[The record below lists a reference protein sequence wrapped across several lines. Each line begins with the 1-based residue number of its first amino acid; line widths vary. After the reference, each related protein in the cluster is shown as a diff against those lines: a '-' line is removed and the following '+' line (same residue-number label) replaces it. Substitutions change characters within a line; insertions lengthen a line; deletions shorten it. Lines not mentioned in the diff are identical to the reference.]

1 MARRP
6 SGVLGSRTRQV
17 AGSERRPARGG
28 GYVAAV
34 ATSGFNGRREDEPLL
49 RGQSTYI
56 DGLDVPELA
65 GAAQAVFV
73 RSAEAHARI
82 AAVDVGEARDADG
95 VIAVY
100 LGPEVDG
107 WPFPPR
113 LPSMNRDLWRPLM
126 AYETVR
132 FVGEPVALVI
142 AETRAAAVDAAE
154 LVVVDYEP
162 LPPVVDLEASL
173 GGEVLLHEHAGTNV
187 ALAWELDPVAEEVW
201 DGCDVTI
208 EFDLLHPRLGPHPIE
223 PLAGASSWGTDGR
236 CTAWVCSQRPAGAK
250 HVIETLLGLEPGTV
264 RAISPDVGGGF
275 GAKGGWGCYPEDVA
289 VAWAAREIG
298 RPIRWAQTRSEASL
312 AMGHGRASRHRV
324 RIGGNRDGTIVAY
337 AVDALQDSGAYPA
350 MGTNVTNNLRN
361 SGTGVYDIAH
371 ASLRGTSVVT
381 NTTPTVAF
389 RGAGRPEAA
398 CSIER
403 AVDRFAQAIGRD
415 PLEVRLANLVPAD
428 RFPYRTAV
436 GATYDSGNYPEA
448 LQMAADL
455 ADYAGLRAEQAER
468 RANGGD
474 TVLGIGVSC
483 TTEVTGGGE
492 GERASAFLLPDGTVD
507 VVVGTSPHGQGHE
520 TTFAPVVAAQL
531 GLDADQITISHDDS
545 DRSPIGGGTIG
556 SRSAQLGGAAAHGAA
571 IDLVAA
577 ARERAAELLEADPDD
592 VVFDTGRGL
601 FHVVGTPA
609 RSLGWAD
616 LAAEGEL
623 SVDHHFQTEGR
634 AGTFSFGACVAAVE
648 VDAATGEVQV
658 RRLVSVDDAGVI
670 LQPVLAHGQVHGGLA
685 LAVGAALYEEMFYDE
700 DGIPMTVGLADY
712 AMPSAAELPFFECDE
727 TETPSPLNPLGVKG
741 IGESGTVVATP
752 AIHSAVLDA
761 LAPYGIE
768 HLDLPLTPEKI
779 WRALQES

>member
-1 MARRP
+1 M
-6 SGVLGSRTRQV
+6 SKVGS
-17 AGSERRPARGG
+17 
-28 GYVAAV
+28 YVAAV
-34 ATSGFNGRREDEPLL
+34 DTSGFSGRREDEPLL
-49 RGQSTYI
+49 RGQSTFI

-65 GAAQAVFV
+65 GAAHATFV

-82 AAVDVGEARDADG
+82 ASVDVTEARAADG
-95 VIAVY
+95 VVAVY

-107 WPFPPR
+107 WPLPPR

-126 AYETVR
+126 AYDTVR
-132 FVGEPVALVI
+132 FVGEPIALVI
-142 AETRAAAVDAAE
+142 AETRSAAVDAAE
-154 LVVVDYEP
+154 RVVVDYEP
-162 LPPVVDLEASL
+162 LPAVVDLDVSL
-173 GGEVLLHEHAGTNV
+173 DGETLLHEHAGTNV
-187 ALAWELDPVAEEVW
+187 ALAWELEAVPDEVW
-201 DGCDVTI
+201 AGCDVTV
-208 EFDLLHPRLGPHPIE
+208 EFDLVHPRLGPHPIE
-223 PLAGASSWGTDGR
+223 PLAGASSWGADGR

-250 HVIETLLGLEPGTV
+250 YVIETLLGLEPGTV

-275 GAKGGWGCYPEDVA
+275 GAKGGWGCYPEDVV
-289 VAWAAREIG
+289 VAWAARQLG

-312 AMGHGRASRHRV
+312 AMGHGRASRHRI
-324 RIGGNRDGTIVAY
+324 RIGGNRDGRIVAY
-337 AVDALQDSGAYPA
+337 SVDALQDSGAYPA
-350 MGTNVTNNLRN
+350 MGTNVTTNLRN

-371 ASLRGTSVVT
+371 ATLRGTSVVT

-403 AVDRFAQAIGRD
+403 AVDRFARAIDRD
-415 PLEVRLANLVPAD
+415 PLEVRMANLVPAD

-448 LQMAADL
+448 LQRAVAE
-455 ADYAGLRAEQAER
+455 ADYEGLRAEQADR
-468 RANGGD
+468 RASGD
-474 TVLGIGVSC
+474 SPVLLGVGVSC
-483 TTEVTGGGE
+483 TVEITGGGE
-492 GERASAFLLPDGTVD
+492 GERATARLEPDGRID

-520 TTFAPVVAAQL
+520 TTFAPIVAAQL
-531 GLDADQITISHDDS
+531 GLGVDRITISHDDT

-571 IDLVAA
+571 VDLVAA

-592 VVFDTGRGL
+592 VTLDTGRGL

-609 RSLGWAD
+609 LSLGWAD
-616 LAAEGEL
+616 LGEL
-623 SVDHHFQTEGR
+623 SVDHHFRPEGR
-634 AGTFSFGACVAAVE
+634 AGSFSFGACVAAVE
-648 VDAATGEVQV
+648 VDTATGEVHV
-658 RRLVSVDDAGVI
+658 RGLVSVDDAGVI

-685 LAVGAALYEEMFYDE
+685 LAVGAALYEEMFYDDE
-700 DGIPMTVGLADY
+700 AIPMTVGLADY
-712 AMPSAAELPFFECDE
+712 ALPSAAELPFFECYE

-761 LAPYGIE
+761 LAPCGIE

-779 WRALQES
+779 WRSLQSGTTSDPS

>member
-1 MARRP
+1 MPIIARR
-6 SGVLGSRTRQV
+6 
-17 AGSERRPARGG
+17 

-34 ATSGFNGRREDEPLL
+34 ADTPFSGRREDEPLL

-65 GAAQAVFV
+65 GAAQATFV
-73 RSAEAHARI
+73 RSAEAHARL
-82 AAVDVGEARDADG
+82 ASVDVTEARTADG

-126 AYETVR
+126 AYDTVR
-132 FVGEPVALVI
+132 FVGEPIALVI

-154 LVVVDYEP
+154 LVIVDYEP
-162 LPPVVDLEASL
+162 LPPVVNLDDSL
-173 GGEVLLHEHAGTNV
+173 SGEILLHEHAGTNV
-187 ALAWELDPVAEEVW
+187 ALAWELDPVPDEVW
-201 DGCDVTI
+201 DGCDVTL
-208 EFDLLHPRLGPHPIE
+208 EFDLTHPRLGPHPIE
-223 PLAGASSWGTDGR
+223 PLAGASSWGADGR

-275 GAKGGWGCYPEDVA
+275 GAKGGWGCYPEDVV

-298 RPIRWAQTRSEASL
+298 GPIRWAQTRSEASL

-324 RIGGNRDGTIVAY
+324 RIGGNRDGMIVAY

-371 ASLRGTSVVT
+371 ATLRGTSVVT

-398 CSIER
+398 CSVER

-415 PLEVRLANLVPAD
+415 PLEVRLANLVPPD

-436 GATYDSGNYPEA
+436 GATYDSGDYPRA
-448 LQMAADL
+448 LRLAAEL
-455 ADYAGLRAEQAER
+455 ADYAGLRAEQADR
-468 RANGGD
+468 RAGGGSE
-474 TVLGIGVSC
+474 TLLGIGVSC

-492 GERASAFLLPDGTVD
+492 GERATALLLEDGTVD

-531 GLDADQITISHDDS
+531 GLDVDRIIISHDDS

-556 SRSAQLGGAAAHGAA
+556 SRSAQLGGSAAHGAA
-571 IDLVAA
+571 VDLVLA

-592 VVFDTGRGL
+592 VVLDTDRGL
-601 FHVVGTPA
+601 FHVAGTPA
-609 RSLGWAD
+609 RSLGWVD
-616 LAAEGEL
+616 LAGHGEL
-623 SVDHHFQTEGR
+623 SVDHHFRPEGG
-634 AGTFSFGACVAAVE
+634 AGSFSFGACVAAVE

-658 RRLVSVDDAGVI
+658 RRLLSVDDAGVI

-685 LAVGAALYEEMFYDE
+685 LAVGAALYEEMFYDD

-712 AMPSAAELPFFECDE
+712 AMPSAAELPFFESHE
-727 TETPSPLNPLGVKG
+727 TVTPSPLNPLGAKG
-741 IGESGTVVATP
+741 LGESGTVVATP

-761 LAPYGIE
+761 LAPFGVE
-768 HLDLPLTPEKI
+768 HLDLPLTPERV
-779 WRALQES
+779 WRALQSG

>member
-1 MARRP
+1 M
-6 SGVLGSRTRQV
+6 SH
-17 AGSERRPARGG
+17 PA

-34 ATSGFNGRREDEPLL
+34 ATEGFRGRREDEPLL
-49 RGQSTYI
+49 RGDSTYI
-56 DGLDVPELA
+56 DGLDIPELA

-73 RSAEAHARI
+73 RSIEPHARL
-82 AAVDVGEARDADG
+82 ASVDVTGAREADG

-107 WPFPPR
+107 WPLPPR
-113 LPSMNRDLWRPLM
+113 LPSMNGDLWRPLM
-126 AYETVR
+126 AYDTVR
-132 FVGEPVALVI
+132 FVGEPIALVI
-142 AETRAAAVDAAE
+142 AETRVQAVDAAE

-162 LPPVVDLEASL
+162 LPPLVDLDASL
-173 GGEVLLHEHAGTNV
+173 AGDVLLHEHAGTNV
-187 ALAWELDPVAEEVW
+187 ALAWELDPLPDGIW
-201 DGCDVTI
+201 DGCDVTV
-208 EFDLLHPRLGPHPIE
+208 EFDIRHPRLGPHPIE
-223 PLAGASSWGTDGR
+223 PLAGASAWGPDGR

-275 GAKGGWGCYPEDVA
+275 GSKGGWGCYPEDVV
-289 VAWAAREIG
+289 VAWAARELD

-324 RIGGNRDGTIVAY
+324 RIGGMRDGTIVAY
-337 AVDALQDSGAYPA
+337 SVDALQDSGAYPA
-350 MGTNVTNNLRN
+350 MGTNVTGNLRN

-371 ASLRGTSVVT
+371 ATLRGTSVVT

-403 AVDRFAQAIGRD
+403 AVDRFARLIERD
-415 PLEVRLANLVPAD
+415 PLDVRFANLVPPD

-436 GATYDSGNYPEA
+436 GSTYDSGNYPEA
-448 LQMAADL
+448 LRLAAAS
-455 ADYAGLRAEQAER
+455 ADYEGLRAEQSAR
-468 RANGGD
+468 RASGD
-474 TVLGIGVSC
+474 SEVLLGIGVSC
-483 TTEVTGGGE
+483 TTEITGGGE
-492 GERASAFLLPDGTVD
+492 GERATAFLDADGTVD

-531 GLDADQITISHDDS
+531 GLDTDQITISHDDT

-556 SRSAQLGGAAAHGAA
+556 SRSAQLGSAAAYGAAV
-571 IDLVAA
+571 DLVAA
-577 ARERAAELLEADPDD
+577 ARERAAELLEADTED
-592 VVFDTGRGL
+592 VTFDTDQAT

-609 RSLGWAD
+609 RSLGWGDIAK
-616 LAAEGEL
+616 LGEL
-623 SVDHHFQTEGR
+623 SAHHHFRPERG
-634 AGTFSFGACVAAVE
+634 AGAFSFGACVAAVE
-648 VDAATGEVQV
+648 IDTATGEVQL

-670 LQPVLAHGQVHGGLA
+670 LQPVLAHGQVHGGLS
-685 LAVGAALYEEMFYDE
+685 LAVGAALYEEMQYDQ
-700 DGIPMTVGLADY
+700 DGVPMTVGLADY
-712 AMPSAAELPFFECDE
+712 LLPSAAEMPFFESHE

-761 LAPYGIE
+761 LAPLGVE
-768 HLDLPLTPEKI
+768 HLDLPLTPEKV
-779 WRALQES
+779 WQALPT

>member
-1 MARRP
+1 MRRAVP
-6 SGVLGSRTRQV
+6 IIACR
-17 AGSERRPARGG
+17 

-34 ATSGFNGRREDEPLL
+34 ADTPFSGRREDEPLL

-73 RSAEAHARI
+73 RSAEAHARL
-82 AAVDVGEARDADG
+82 ASVDVTEARTADG

-126 AYETVR
+126 AYDTVR
-132 FVGEPVALVI
+132 FVGEPIALVI

-154 LVVVDYEP
+154 LVIVDYEP
-162 LPPVVDLEASL
+162 LPPVVNLDASL
-173 GGEVLLHEHAGTNV
+173 RGGTLLHEHAGTNV
-187 ALAWELDPVAEEVW
+187 ALAWELDPVPDDVW
-201 DGCDVTI
+201 DGCDVTV
-208 EFDLLHPRLGPHPIE
+208 EFDLTHPRLGPHPIE
-223 PLAGASSWGTDGR
+223 PLAGASSWGADGR

-275 GAKGGWGCYPEDVA
+275 GAKGGWGCYPEDVV
-289 VAWAAREIG
+289 VAWAARDIG

-324 RIGGNRDGTIVAY
+324 RIGGNRYGTIVAY

-361 SGTGVYDIAH
+361 SGTGVYDIEH
-371 ASLRGTSVVT
+371 ATLRGTSVVT

-415 PLEVRLANLVPAD
+415 PLEVRLANLVPPE

-436 GATYDSGNYPEA
+436 GATYDSGDYPRA
-448 LQMAADL
+448 LRLAAEL
-455 ADYAGLRAEQAER
+455 ADYAGLRAEQADR
-468 RANGGD
+468 RADGGSE
-474 TVLGIGVSC
+474 TLLGIGVSC

-492 GERASAFLLPDGTVD
+492 GERATAQLAADGSVD

-520 TTFAPVVAAQL
+520 TTFAPVVAEQL
-531 GLDADQITISHDDS
+531 GLDVDLITISHDDS
-545 DRSPIGGGTIG
+545 DRSPVGGGTIG

-571 IDLVAA
+571 LDLVAA

-592 VVFDTGRGL
+592 VTLDTDRGL

-616 LAAEGEL
+616 LGEL
-623 SVDHHFQTEGR
+623 SVHHHFRPEGG
-634 AGTFSFGACVAAVE
+634 AGSFSFGACVAAVE
-648 VDAATGEVQV
+648 VDPSTGAVQV
-658 RRLVSVDDAGVI
+658 RRLLSVDDAGVI

-685 LAVGAALYEEMFYDE
+685 LAVGAALYEEMFYDD

-712 AMPSAAELPFFECDE
+712 AMPSAAELPFFESHE
-727 TETPSPLNPLGVKG
+727 TVTPSPLNPLGAKG

-761 LAPYGIE
+761 LAPFGVE
-768 HLDLPLTPEKI
+768 HLDLPLTPGRI

>member
-1 MARRP
+1 MADTP
-6 SGVLGSRTRQV
+6 FS
-17 AGSERRPARGG
+17 
-28 GYVAAV
+28 
-34 ATSGFNGRREDEPLL
+34 GRREDEPLL

-73 RSAEAHARI
+73 RSAEAHARL
-82 AAVDVGEARDADG
+82 ASVDVTEARTADG

-126 AYETVR
+126 AYDTVR
-132 FVGEPVALVI
+132 FVGEPIALVI

-154 LVVVDYEP
+154 LVIVDYEP
-162 LPPVVDLEASL
+162 LPPVVNLDASL
-173 GGEVLLHEHAGTNV
+173 RGGTLLHEHACTNV
-187 ALAWELDPVAEEVW
+187 ALAWELDPIPDEVW
-201 DGCDVTI
+201 DGCDVTL
-208 EFDLLHPRLGPHPIE
+208 EFDLTHPRLGPHPIE
-223 PLAGASSWGTDGR
+223 PLAGASSWGADGR

-275 GAKGGWGCYPEDVA
+275 GAKGGWGCYPEDVV
-289 VAWAAREIG
+289 VAWAARDIG

-324 RIGGNRDGTIVAY
+324 RIGGSRDGTIVAY

-361 SGTGVYDIAH
+361 SGTGVYDIEH
-371 ASLRGTSVVT
+371 ATLRGTSVVT

-415 PLEVRLANLVPAD
+415 PLEVRLANLVPPE

-436 GATYDSGNYPEA
+436 GATYDSGDYPKA
-448 LQMAADL
+448 LRLAAEL

-468 RANGGD
+468 RADGGGE
-474 TVLGIGVSC
+474 TLLGIGVSC

-492 GERASAFLLPDGTVD
+492 GERATAQLAADGSVD

-520 TTFAPVVAAQL
+520 TTFAPVVAEQL
-531 GLDADQITISHDDS
+531 GLDVDLITISHDDS
-545 DRSPIGGGTIG
+545 DRSPVGGGTIG

-571 IDLVAA
+571 LDLVAA
-577 ARERAAELLEADPDD
+577 ARERAADLLEADPDD
-592 VVFDTGRGL
+592 VTLDTDRGL

-609 RSLGWAD
+609 RSLGWTD
-616 LAAEGEL
+616 LGEL
-623 SVDHHFQTEGR
+623 SVHHHFRPEGG
-634 AGTFSFGACVAAVE
+634 AGSFSFGACVAAVE
-648 VDAATGEVQV
+648 VDPSTGAVQV
-658 RRLVSVDDAGVI
+658 RRLLSVDDAGVI

-685 LAVGAALYEEMFYDE
+685 LAVGAALYEEMFYDD

-712 AMPSAAELPFFECDE
+712 AMPSAAELPFFESHE
-727 TETPSPLNPLGVKG
+727 TVTPSPLNPLGAKG

-761 LAPYGIE
+761 LAPFGVE
-768 HLDLPLTPEKI
+768 HLDLPLTPERI

>member
-1 MARRP
+1 M
-6 SGVLGSRTRQV
+6 SH
-17 AGSERRPARGG
+17 PA

-34 ATSGFNGRREDEPLL
+34 ATEGFRGRREDEPLL
-49 RGQSTYI
+49 RGDSTYI
-56 DGLDVPELA
+56 DGLDIPELA

-73 RSAEAHARI
+73 RSIESHARL
-82 AAVDVGEARDADG
+82 ASVDVTEAREADG

-107 WPFPPR
+107 WPLPPR
-113 LPSMNRDLWRPLM
+113 LPSMNGDLWRPLM
-126 AYETVR
+126 AYDTVR
-132 FVGEPVALVI
+132 FVGEPIALVI
-142 AETRAAAVDAAE
+142 AETRVQAVDAAE

-162 LPPVVDLEASL
+162 LPPLVDLDASL
-173 GGEVLLHEHAGTNV
+173 AGDVLLHEHAGTNV
-187 ALAWELDPVAEEVW
+187 ALAWELDPLPDDVW
-201 DGCDVTI
+201 DGCDVTV
-208 EFDLLHPRLGPHPIE
+208 EFDIRHPRLGPHAIE
-223 PLAGASSWGTDGR
+223 PLAGASAWGPDGR

-275 GAKGGWGCYPEDVA
+275 GSKGGWGCYPEDVV
-289 VAWAAREIG
+289 VAWAARELD

-324 RIGGNRDGTIVAY
+324 RIGGMRDGTIVAY
-337 AVDALQDSGAYPA
+337 SVDALQDSGAYPA
-350 MGTNVTNNLRN
+350 MGTNVTGNLRN

-371 ASLRGTSVVT
+371 ATLRGTSVVT

-403 AVDRFAQAIGRD
+403 AVDRFAQLIERD
-415 PLEVRLANLVPAD
+415 PLDVRFANLVPPD

-436 GATYDSGNYPEA
+436 GSTYDSGNYPEA
-448 LQMAADL
+448 LRLAAAS
-455 ADYAGLRAEQAER
+455 ADYEGLRAEQSAR
-468 RANGGD
+468 RASGD
-474 TVLGIGVSC
+474 SDVLLGIGVSC
-483 TTEVTGGGE
+483 TTEITGGGE
-492 GERASAFLLPDGTVD
+492 GERATAFLDADGTVD

-531 GLDADQITISHDDS
+531 GLDVDQVTISHDDT

-556 SRSAQLGGAAAHGAA
+556 SRSAQLGSAAAYGAAV
-571 IDLVAA
+571 DLVAA

-592 VVFDTGRGL
+592 VTFDTDQAT

-609 RSLGWAD
+609 RSLGWGD
-616 LAAEGEL
+616 LAKHGEL
-623 SVDHHFQTEGR
+623 STHHHFRPEGG
-634 AGTFSFGACVAAVE
+634 AGAFSFGACVAAVE
-648 VDAATGEVQV
+648 IDTATGEVQL

-670 LQPVLAHGQVHGGLA
+670 LQPVLAHGQVHGGLS
-685 LAVGAALYEEMFYDE
+685 LAVGAALYEEMQYDQ
-700 DGIPMTVGLADY
+700 DGVPMTVGLADY
-712 AMPSAAELPFFECDE
+712 LMPSAAELPFFESHE

-761 LAPYGIE
+761 LAPLGVE
-768 HLDLPLTPEKI
+768 HLDLPLTPEKV
-779 WRALQES
+779 WQALQS

>member
-1 MARRP
+1 M
-6 SGVLGSRTRQV
+6 SHV
-17 AGSERRPARGG
+17 A

-34 ATSGFNGRREDEPLL
+34 ATEGFRGRREDEPLL
-49 RGQSTYI
+49 RGESTYI
-56 DGLDVPELA
+56 DGLDIPELA

-73 RSAEAHARI
+73 RSIEPHARL
-82 AAVDVGEARDADG
+82 ASVDVTGAREADG

-107 WPFPPR
+107 WPLPPR
-113 LPSMNRDLWRPLM
+113 LPSMNGDLWRPLM
-126 AYETVR
+126 AYDTVR
-132 FVGEPVALVI
+132 FVGEPIALVI
-142 AETRAAAVDAAE
+142 AGTRAQAVDAAE

-162 LPPVVDLEASL
+162 LPPLVDLDASL
-173 GGEVLLHEHAGTNV
+173 AGDVLLHEHAGTNV
-187 ALAWELDPVAEEVW
+187 ALAWELDPLPDDVW
-201 DGCDVTI
+201 DGCDVTA
-208 EFDLLHPRLGPHPIE
+208 EFDIRHPRLGPHAIE
-223 PLAGASSWGTDGR
+223 PLAGASAWGSDGR

-275 GAKGGWGCYPEDVA
+275 GSKGGWGCYPEDVV
-289 VAWAAREIG
+289 VAWAARELG

-324 RIGGNRDGTIVAY
+324 RIGGMRDGTIVAY
-337 AVDALQDSGAYPA
+337 SVDALQDSGAYPA
-350 MGTNVTNNLRN
+350 MGTNVTGNLRN

-371 ASLRGTSVVT
+371 ATLRGTSVVT

-403 AVDRFAQAIGRD
+403 AVDRFAGLIGRD
-415 PLEVRLANLVPAD
+415 PLDVRFANLVPPD

-436 GATYDSGNYPEA
+436 GSTYDSGDYPAA
-448 LQMAADL
+448 LRLAAES
-455 ADYAGLRAEQAER
+455 ADYEGLRAEQSAR
-468 RANGGD
+468 RASGD
-474 TVLGIGVSC
+474 NEMLLGIGVSC
-483 TTEVTGGGE
+483 TTEITGGGE
-492 GERASAFLLPDGTVD
+492 GERATAFLAEDGTVD

-531 GLDADQITISHDDS
+531 GLDVDQITISHDDT

-556 SRSAQLGGAAAHGAA
+556 SRSAQLGSAAAYGAAV
-571 IDLVAA
+571 DLVAA

-592 VVFDTGRGL
+592 ITLDIDRGS

-616 LAAEGEL
+616 LAKHGEL
-623 SVDHHFQTEGR
+623 STHHHFRPEGG
-634 AGTFSFGACVAAVE
+634 AGAFSFGACVAAVE
-648 VDAATGEVQV
+648 IDTATGEVQL

-670 LQPVLAHGQVHGGLA
+670 LQPVLAHGQVHGGLS
-685 LAVGAALYEEMFYDE
+685 LAVGAALYEEMQYDQ
-700 DGIPMTVGLADY
+700 DGVPMTVGLADY
-712 AMPSAAELPFFECDE
+712 LMPSAAELPFFESHE

-761 LAPYGIE
+761 LAPLGVE
-768 HLDLPLTPEKI
+768 HVDLPLTPEKV
-779 WRALQES
+779 WQALQT

>member
-1 MARRP
+1 MPIIARR
-6 SGVLGSRTRQV
+6 
-17 AGSERRPARGG
+17 

-34 ATSGFNGRREDEPLL
+34 ADTPFSGRREDEALL

-73 RSAEAHARI
+73 RSAEAHARL
-82 AAVDVGEARDADG
+82 ASVDVTEARTADG

-126 AYETVR
+126 AYDTVR
-132 FVGEPVALVI
+132 FVGEPIALVI

-154 LVVVDYEP
+154 LVIVDYEP
-162 LPPVVDLEASL
+162 LPSVVDLDASL
-173 GGEVLLHEHAGTNV
+173 RGETLLHEHAGTNV
-187 ALAWELDPVAEEVW
+187 ALAWELDPVPDDVW
-201 DGCDVTI
+201 DGCDVTV
-208 EFDLLHPRLGPHPIE
+208 EFDLTHPRLGPHPIE
-223 PLAGASSWGTDGR
+223 PLAGASSWGADGR

-371 ASLRGTSVVT
+371 ATLRGTSVVT

-415 PLEVRLANLVPAD
+415 PLEVRLANLVPPE

-436 GATYDSGNYPEA
+436 GATYDSGDYPKA
-448 LQMAADL
+448 LRLAAEL
-455 ADYAGLRAEQAER
+455 ADYAGLRAEQADR
-468 RANGGD
+468 RADGGSE
-474 TVLGIGVSC
+474 TLLGIGVSC

-492 GERASAFLLPDGTVD
+492 GERATAQLAADGSVD

-520 TTFAPVVAAQL
+520 TTFAPVVAEQL
-531 GLDADQITISHDDS
+531 GLDVDLITISHDDS
-545 DRSPIGGGTIG
+545 DRSPVGGGTIG

-571 IDLVAA
+571 LDLVAA

-592 VVFDTGRGL
+592 VTLDTDRGL

-616 LAAEGEL
+616 LGEL
-623 SVDHHFQTEGR
+623 SVHHHFRPEGG
-634 AGTFSFGACVAAVE
+634 AGSFSFGACVAAVE
-648 VDAATGEVQV
+648 VDPSTGAVQV
-658 RRLVSVDDAGVI
+658 RRLLSVDDAGVI

-685 LAVGAALYEEMFYDE
+685 LAVGAALYEEMFYDD

-712 AMPSAAELPFFECDE
+712 AMPSAAELPFFESHE
-727 TETPSPLNPLGVKG
+727 TVTPSPLNPLGAKG

-761 LAPYGIE
+761 LAPFGVE
-768 HLDLPLTPEKI
+768 HLDLPLTPERI

>member
-1 MARRP
+1 MPIIARR
-6 SGVLGSRTRQV
+6 
-17 AGSERRPARGG
+17 

-34 ATSGFNGRREDEPLL
+34 ADTPFSGRREDEPLL

-65 GAAQAVFV
+65 DAAQAVFV
-73 RSAEAHARI
+73 RSAEAHAGL
-82 AAVDVGEARDADG
+82 ASVDVADAREADG

-126 AYETVR
+126 AYDTVR

-154 LVVVDYEP
+154 LVIVDYEP
-162 LPPVVDLEASL
+162 LPPVVSLDASL
-173 GGEVLLHEHAGTNV
+173 RGETLLHEHAGTNV
-187 ALAWELDPVAEEVW
+187 ALAWELDPVPDDVW
-201 DGCDVTI
+201 DGCDVTV
-208 EFDLLHPRLGPHPIE
+208 EFDLTHPRLGPHPIE
-223 PLAGASSWGTDGR
+223 PLAGASSWGADGR

-275 GAKGGWGCYPEDVA
+275 GAKGGWGCYPEDVV
-289 VAWAAREIG
+289 VAWAARDIG

-371 ASLRGTSVVT
+371 ATLRGTSVVT

-398 CSIER
+398 CSVER
-403 AVDRFAQAIGRD
+403 AVDRFAHAIGRD
-415 PLEVRLANLVPAD
+415 PLAVRLANLVAPD

-436 GATYDSGNYPEA
+436 GATYDSGDYPKA
-448 LQMAADL
+448 LRLAAEL
-455 ADYAGLRAEQAER
+455 ADYAGLRAEQADR
-468 RANGGD
+468 RVAGGSE
-474 TVLGIGVSC
+474 TLLGVGVSC
-483 TTEVTGGGE
+483 TTEITGGGE
-492 GERASAFLLPDGTVD
+492 GERATAQLAADGTVD

-520 TTFAPVVAAQL
+520 TTFAPVVAEQL
-531 GLDADQITISHDDS
+531 GLDMDLITISHDDS
-545 DRSPIGGGTIG
+545 DRSPVGGGTIG

-571 IDLVAA
+571 LDLVAA
-577 ARERAAELLEADPDD
+577 ACERAAELLEADPDD
-592 VVFDTGRGL
+592 VTLDTDRGL

-609 RSLGWAD
+609 RSLGWTD
-616 LAAEGEL
+616 LGEL
-623 SVDHHFQTEGR
+623 SVHHHFRPEGG
-634 AGTFSFGACVAAVE
+634 AGSFSFGACVAAVE
-648 VDAATGEVQV
+648 VDPSTGAVQV
-658 RRLVSVDDAGVI
+658 RRLLSVDDAGVI

-685 LAVGAALYEEMFYDE
+685 LAVGAALYEEMFYDD

-712 AMPSAAELPFFECDE
+712 AMPSAAELPFFESHE
-727 TETPSPLNPLGVKG
+727 TVTPSPLNPLGAKG

-761 LAPYGIE
+761 LAPFGVE
-768 HLDLPLTPEKI
+768 HLDLPLTPERI

>member
-1 MARRP
+1 M
-6 SGVLGSRTRQV
+6 
-17 AGSERRPARGG
+17 
-28 GYVAAV
+28 
-34 ATSGFNGRREDEPLL
+34 L

-56 DGLDVPELA
+56 DGLDIPELA
-65 GAAQAVFV
+65 GAAHAVFV
-73 RSAEAHARI
+73 RSAEAHAKL
-82 AAVDVGEARDADG
+82 AAVDAEEARQAAG

-126 AYETVR
+126 AYDTVR
-132 FVGEPVALVI
+132 FVGEPIALVI
-142 AETRAAAVDAAE
+142 AETRAAATDAAE
-154 LVVVDYEP
+154 LVIVDYEP
-162 LPPVVDLEASL
+162 LPPVVDLDASL
-173 GGEVLLHEHAGTNV
+173 DGETLLHEHAGTNV
-187 ALAWELDPVAEEVW
+187 ALAWELDPVPDDVW
-201 DGCDVTI
+201 DGCDVTVDF
-208 EFDLLHPRLGPHPIE
+208 ELAHPRLGPHPIE
-223 PLAGASSWGTDGR
+223 PLAGASSWGADGR

-371 ASLRGTSVVT
+371 ATLRGTSVVT

-403 AVDRFAQAIGRD
+403 AVDRFAAAIGRD

-436 GATYDSGNYPEA
+436 GATYDSGNYPKA
-448 LQMAADL
+448 LRLAADL
-455 ADYAGLRAEQAER
+455 ADYAGLRAEQADR
-468 RANGGD
+468 RPAGGGE
-474 TVLGIGVSC
+474 TLLGIGVSC

-492 GERASAFLLPDGTVD
+492 GERATALLLEDGTVD

-531 GLDADQITISHDDS
+531 GLDVDQITISHDDS
-545 DRSPIGGGTIG
+545 DRSPVGGGTIG
-556 SRSAQLGGAAAHGAA
+556 SRSAQLGGSAAHGAA
-571 IDLVAA
+571 VDLVAA
-577 ARERAAELLEADPDD
+577 ARDRAAQLLEADPDD
-592 VVFDTGRGL
+592 VVLDTDRGL

-609 RSLGWAD
+609 RSLGWVD
-616 LAAEGEL
+616 LAGHGEL
-623 SVDHHFQTEGR
+623 SVDHHFRTESG
-634 AGTFSFGACVAAVE
+634 AGSFSFGACVAAVE
-648 VDAATGEVQV
+648 VDTATGEVHL
-658 RRLVSVDDAGVI
+658 RRLLSVDDAGVI

-685 LAVGAALYEEMFYDE
+685 LAVGAALYEEMHYDD
-700 DGIPMTVGLADY
+700 DGIPLTVGLADY
-712 AMPSAAELPFFECDE
+712 ALPSAAEMPFFESHE
-727 TETPSPLNPLGVKG
+727 TVTPSPLNPLGAKG
-741 IGESGTVVATP
+741 LGESGTVVATP

-761 LAPYGIE
+761 LAPFGVE

-779 WRALQES
+779 WRALRAS

>member
-1 MARRP
+1 M
-6 SGVLGSRTRQV
+6 
-17 AGSERRPARGG
+17 
-28 GYVAAV
+28 
-34 ATSGFNGRREDEPLL
+34 L

-56 DGLDVPELA
+56 DGLDIPELA
-65 GAAQAVFV
+65 GAAHAVFV
-73 RSAEAHARI
+73 RSAEAHAKL
-82 AAVDVGEARDADG
+82 AAVDAEEARQAAG

-126 AYETVR
+126 AYDTVR
-132 FVGEPVALVI
+132 FVGEPIALVI
-142 AETRAAAVDAAE
+142 AETRAAATDAAE
-154 LVVVDYEP
+154 LVIVDYEP
-162 LPPVVDLEASL
+162 LPPVVDLDASL
-173 GGEVLLHEHAGTNV
+173 EGETLLHEHAGTNV
-187 ALAWELDPVAEEVW
+187 ALAWELDPVPDDVW
-201 DGCDVTI
+201 DGCDVTVDF
-208 EFDLLHPRLGPHPIE
+208 ELAHPRLGPHPIE
-223 PLAGASSWGTDGR
+223 PLAGASSWGADGR

-298 RPIRWAQTRSEASL
+298 RPIRWAQPRSEASL

-371 ASLRGTSVVT
+371 ATLRGTSVVT

-403 AVDRFAQAIGRD
+403 AVDRFAAAIGRD

-436 GATYDSGNYPEA
+436 GATYDSGNYLKA
-448 LQMAADL
+448 LRLAAEL
-455 ADYAGLRAEQAER
+455 ADYAGLRAEQADR
-468 RANGGD
+468 RPAGGGEML
-474 TVLGIGVSC
+474 LGIGVSC

-492 GERASAFLLPDGTVD
+492 GERATALLLEDGTVD

-531 GLDADQITISHDDS
+531 GLDVDQITISHDDS
-545 DRSPIGGGTIG
+545 DRSPVGGGTIG
-556 SRSAQLGGAAAHGAA
+556 SRSAQLGGSAAHGAA
-571 IDLVAA
+571 VDLVAA
-577 ARERAAELLEADPDD
+577 ARDRAAQLLEADPDD
-592 VVFDTGRGL
+592 VVLDTDRGL

-609 RSLGWAD
+609 RSLGWVD
-616 LAAEGEL
+616 LAGHGEL
-623 SVDHHFQTEGR
+623 SVDHHFRPEGG
-634 AGTFSFGACVAAVE
+634 AGSFSFGACVAAVE
-648 VDAATGEVQV
+648 VDTATGEVHL
-658 RRLVSVDDAGVI
+658 RRLLSVDDAGVI

-685 LAVGAALYEEMFYDE
+685 LAVGAALYEEMHYDD
-700 DGIPMTVGLADY
+700 DGIPLTVGLADY
-712 AMPSAAELPFFECDE
+712 ALPSAAEMPFFESHE
-727 TETPSPLNPLGVKG
+727 TVTPSPLNPLGAKG
-741 IGESGTVVATP
+741 LGESGTVVATP

-761 LAPYGIE
+761 LAPFGVE

-779 WRALQES
+779 WRALRAS

>member
-1 MARRP
+1 MAD
-6 SGVLGSRTRQV
+6 
-17 AGSERRPARGG
+17 ARF
-28 GYVAAV
+28 
-34 ATSGFNGRREDEPLL
+34 TGRREDEPLL
-49 RGQSTYI
+49 RGESTYI

-65 GAAQAVFV
+65 GAAQATFV
-73 RSAEAHARI
+73 RSAEAHARL
-82 AAVDVGEARDADG
+82 AAVDITEAREADG

-126 AYETVR
+126 AYDTVR
-132 FVGEPVALVI
+132 FVGEPIALVI
-142 AETRAAAVDAAE
+142 AETRTAAVDAAE
-154 LVVVDYEP
+154 LVIVDYEP
-162 LPPVVDLEASL
+162 LPPVVNLDASL
-173 GGEVLLHEHAGTNV
+173 SGEILLHEHAGTNV
-187 ALAWELDPVAEEVW
+187 ALAWELDPVPDDVW
-201 DGCDVTI
+201 DGCDVSI
-208 EFDLLHPRLGPHPIE
+208 EFELTHPRLGPHPIE
-223 PLAGASSWGTDGR
+223 PLAGASSWGADGR

-289 VAWAAREIG
+289 VAWAARDIG

-361 SGTGVYDIAH
+361 SGTGVYEIAH
-371 ASLRGTSVVT
+371 ATLRGTSVVT

-403 AVDRFAQAIGRD
+403 AVDRFSQAIGRD
-415 PLEVRLANLVPAD
+415 PLEVRLANLVPPD

-436 GATYDSGNYPEA
+436 GATYDSGDYPKA
-448 LQMAADL
+448 LRLAAEL

-468 RANGGD
+468 RADGGSE
-474 TVLGIGVSC
+474 TLLGIGVSC

-492 GERASAFLLPDGTVD
+492 GERATALLLEDGSVD

-520 TTFAPVVAAQL
+520 TTFAPVVAEQL
-531 GLDADQITISHDDS
+531 GLDVDLITISHDDS
-545 DRSPIGGGTIG
+545 DRSPVGGGTIG

-571 IDLVAA
+571 LDLVAA
-577 ARERAAELLEADPDD
+577 ACERAAELLEADPDD
-592 VVFDTGRGL
+592 VTLDTDRGL

-616 LAAEGEL
+616 LGEL
-623 SVDHHFQTEGR
+623 SVHHHFRPEGG
-634 AGTFSFGACVAAVE
+634 AGSFSFGACVAAVE
-648 VDAATGEVQV
+648 VDPSTGAVQV
-658 RRLVSVDDAGVI
+658 RRLLSVDDAGVI

-685 LAVGAALYEEMFYDE
+685 LAVGAALYEEMFYDD

-712 AMPSAAELPFFECDE
+712 AMPSAAELPFFESHE
-727 TETPSPLNPLGVKG
+727 TVTPSPLNPLGAKG

-761 LAPYGIE
+761 LAPFGVE
-768 HLDLPLTPEKI
+768 HLDLPLTPERI

>member
-1 MARRP
+1 MARR
-6 SGVLGSRTRQV
+6 
-17 AGSERRPARGG
+17 

-34 ATSGFNGRREDEPLL
+34 ADARFTGRREDEPLL
-49 RGQSTYI
+49 RGESTYI

-65 GAAQAVFV
+65 GAAQATFV
-73 RSAEAHARI
+73 RSAEAHARL
-82 AAVDVGEARDADG
+82 AAVDITEAREADG

-126 AYETVR
+126 AYDTVR
-132 FVGEPVALVI
+132 FVGEPIALVI
-142 AETRAAAVDAAE
+142 AETRTAAVDAAE
-154 LVVVDYEP
+154 LVIVDYEP
-162 LPPVVDLEASL
+162 LPPVVNLDASL
-173 GGEVLLHEHAGTNV
+173 SGEILLHEHAGTNV
-187 ALAWELDPVAEEVW
+187 ALAWELDPVPDDVW
-201 DGCDVTI
+201 DGCDVSI
-208 EFDLLHPRLGPHPIE
+208 EFELTHPRLGPHPIE
-223 PLAGASSWGTDGR
+223 PLAGASSWGADGR

-289 VAWAAREIG
+289 VAWAARDIG

-361 SGTGVYDIAH
+361 SGTGVYEIAH
-371 ASLRGTSVVT
+371 ATLRGTSVVT

-403 AVDRFAQAIGRD
+403 AVDRFSQAIGRD
-415 PLEVRLANLVPAD
+415 PLEVRLANLVPPD

-436 GATYDSGNYPEA
+436 GATYDSGDYPKA
-448 LQMAADL
+448 LRLAAEL

-468 RANGGD
+468 RADGGSE
-474 TVLGIGVSC
+474 TLLGIGVSC

-492 GERASAFLLPDGTVD
+492 GERATALLLEDGSVD

-520 TTFAPVVAAQL
+520 TTFAPVVAEQL
-531 GLDADQITISHDDS
+531 GLDVDLITISHDDS
-545 DRSPIGGGTIG
+545 DRSPVGGGTIG

-571 IDLVAA
+571 LDLVAA
-577 ARERAAELLEADPDD
+577 ACERAAELLEADPDD
-592 VVFDTGRGL
+592 VTLDTDRGL

-616 LAAEGEL
+616 LGEL
-623 SVDHHFQTEGR
+623 SVHHHFRPEGG
-634 AGTFSFGACVAAVE
+634 AGSFSFGACVAAVE
-648 VDAATGEVQV
+648 VDPSTGAVQV
-658 RRLVSVDDAGVI
+658 RRLLSVDDAGVI

-685 LAVGAALYEEMFYDE
+685 LAVGAALYEEMFYDD

-712 AMPSAAELPFFECDE
+712 AMPSAAELPFFESHE
-727 TETPSPLNPLGVKG
+727 TVTPSPLNPLGAKG

-761 LAPYGIE
+761 LAPFGVE
-768 HLDLPLTPEKI
+768 HLDLPLTPERI

>member
-1 MARRP
+1 MD
-6 SGVLGSRTRQV
+6 
-17 AGSERRPARGG
+17 
-28 GYVAAV
+28 
-34 ATSGFNGRREDEPLL
+34 TSGFSGRREDEPLL
-49 RGQSTYI
+49 RGQSTFI

-65 GAAQAVFV
+65 GAAHATFV

-82 AAVDVGEARDADG
+82 ASADVTEARAADG
-95 VIAVY
+95 VLAVY
-100 LGPEVDG
+100 LGPEIDG
-107 WPFPPR
+107 WPLPPR

-126 AYETVR
+126 AYDTVR
-132 FVGEPVALVI
+132 FVGEPIVLVI

-154 LVVVDYEP
+154 LVMVDYEP
-162 LPPVVDLEASL
+162 LPAVVDLDSSL
-173 GGEVLLHEHAGTNV
+173 SGETLLHEHAGTNV
-187 ALAWELDPVAEEVW
+187 ALAWVLEAVPDDVW
-201 DGCDVTI
+201 AGCDVTV
-208 EFDLLHPRLGPHPIE
+208 EFDLVHPRLGPHPIE
-223 PLAGASSWGTDGR
+223 PLAGASSWGADGR

-250 HVIETLLGLEPGTV
+250 YVIETLLGLEPGTV

-275 GAKGGWGCYPEDVA
+275 GAKGGWGCYPEDVV
-289 VAWAAREIG
+289 VAWAARQLG
-298 RPIRWAQTRSEASL
+298 QPIRWAQTRSEASL
-312 AMGHGRASRHRV
+312 AMGHGRASRHRI
-324 RIGGNRDGTIVAY
+324 RIGGNRDGTIMAY
-337 AVDALQDSGAYPA
+337 SVDALQDSGAYPA
-350 MGTNVTNNLRN
+350 MGTNVTTNLRN

-403 AVDRFAQAIGRD
+403 AVDRFARAIGRD
-415 PLEVRLANLVPAD
+415 PLEVRMANLVPAD

-448 LQMAADL
+448 LRRAVTE
-455 ADYAGLRAEQAER
+455 ADYEGLRAEQADR
-468 RANGGD
+468 QASGGSAMR
-474 TVLGIGVSC
+474 LGVGVSC
-483 TTEVTGGGE
+483 TVEITGGGE
-492 GERASAFLLPDGTVD
+492 GERATARLEPDGRVD

-520 TTFAPVVAAQL
+520 TTFAPIVAAQL
-531 GLDADQITISHDDS
+531 GLDVDLITISHDDT

-556 SRSAQLGGAAAHGAA
+556 SRSAQLGGSAAHGAA
-571 IDLVAA
+571 VDLVAA

-592 VVFDTGRGL
+592 VKLDTGRGL

-609 RSLGWAD
+609 LSLGWAD
-616 LAAEGEL
+616 LGEL
-623 SVDHHFQTEGR
+623 SVDHHFRTEGG
-634 AGTFSFGACVAAVE
+634 AGSFSFGACVAAVE
-648 VDAATGEVQV
+648 VDTATGEVHV

-685 LAVGAALYEEMFYDE
+685 LAVGAALYEEMFYDDE
-700 DGIPMTVGLADY
+700 AIPMTVGLADY
-712 AMPSAAELPFFECDE
+712 ALPSAAELPFFECYE

-761 LAPYGIE
+761 LAPYGVE

-779 WRALQES
+779 WRSLQSGTASDPS

>member
-1 MARRP
+1 M
-6 SGVLGSRTRQV
+6 SH
-17 AGSERRPARGG
+17 AGS
-28 GYVAAV
+28 YVAAV
-34 ATSGFNGRREDEPLL
+34 ATEEFHGRREDEPLL
-49 RGQSTYI
+49 RGDSTYI
-56 DGLDVPELA
+56 DGLDIPELA

-73 RSAEAHARI
+73 RSIEPHARL
-82 AAVDVGEARDADG
+82 ASVDVTGAREADG

-107 WPFPPR
+107 WPLPPR
-113 LPSMNRDLWRPLM
+113 LPSMNGDLWRPLM
-126 AYETVR
+126 AYDTVR
-132 FVGEPVALVI
+132 FVGEPIALVI
-142 AETRAAAVDAAE
+142 AGTRAQAADAAE

-162 LPPVVDLEASL
+162 LPPLVDLDASL
-173 GGEVLLHEHAGTNV
+173 AGDVLLHEHAGTNV
-187 ALAWELDPVAEEVW
+187 ALAWELDPLPDDVW
-201 DGCDVTI
+201 EGCDVTA
-208 EFDLLHPRLGPHPIE
+208 EFDIRHPRLGPHAIE
-223 PLAGASSWGTDGR
+223 PLAGASAWGSDGR

-275 GAKGGWGCYPEDVA
+275 GSKGGWGCYPEDVV
-289 VAWAAREIG
+289 VAWAARELG

-324 RIGGNRDGTIVAY
+324 RIGGMRDGTIVAY
-337 AVDALQDSGAYPA
+337 SVDALQDSGAYPA
-350 MGTNVTNNLRN
+350 MGTNVTGNLRN

-371 ASLRGTSVVT
+371 ATLRGTSVVT

-403 AVDRFAQAIGRD
+403 AVDRFAGLIGRD
-415 PLEVRLANLVPAD
+415 PLDVRFANLVPPD

-436 GATYDSGNYPEA
+436 GSTYDSGDYPAA
-448 LQMAADL
+448 LRLAAES
-455 ADYAGLRAEQAER
+455 ADYEGLRAEQSAR
-468 RANGGD
+468 RASGD
-474 TVLGIGVSC
+474 NEMLLGIGVSC
-483 TTEVTGGGE
+483 TTEITGGGE
-492 GERASAFLLPDGTVD
+492 GERATAFLAEDGTVD

-531 GLDADQITISHDDS
+531 GLDVDQITISHDDT

-556 SRSAQLGGAAAHGAA
+556 SRSAQLGSAAAYGAAV
-571 IDLVAA
+571 DLVAA

-592 VVFDTGRGL
+592 ITLDIDRGS

-616 LAAEGEL
+616 LAKHGEL
-623 SVDHHFQTEGR
+623 STHHHFRPEGG
-634 AGTFSFGACVAAVE
+634 AGAFSFGACVAAVE
-648 VDAATGEVQV
+648 IDTATGEVQL

-670 LQPVLAHGQVHGGLA
+670 LQPVLAHGQVHGGLS
-685 LAVGAALYEEMFYDE
+685 LAVGAALYEEMQYDQ
-700 DGIPMTVGLADY
+700 DGVPMTVGLADY
-712 AMPSAAELPFFECDE
+712 LMPSAAELPFFESHE

-761 LAPYGIE
+761 LAPLGVE
-768 HLDLPLTPEKI
+768 HLDLPLTPEKV
-779 WRALQES
+779 WQALQS